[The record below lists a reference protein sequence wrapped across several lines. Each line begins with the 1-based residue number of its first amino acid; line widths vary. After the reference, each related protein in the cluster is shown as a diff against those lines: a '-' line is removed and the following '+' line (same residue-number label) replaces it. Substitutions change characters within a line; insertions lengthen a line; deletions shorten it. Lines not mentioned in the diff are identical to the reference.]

1 MSINIYDE
9 EYPDTYNLIQKY
21 IKSNKKHWFSFNK
34 RFDEQGKQGI
44 TGILDVKN
52 KKCVFKTSQH
62 FNHIIKHEYS
72 IMKSLKDI
80 APCCPFFTLGY
91 GILKHDSDFDYQ
103 HKSNLFEVERSKYMH
118 NESLLM
124 QHIDS
129 NIDFTDFIEDED
141 EVYDKHR
148 EHIIYGIIKQVLCA
162 LTISQR
168 LKNFCHYD
176 LHSSNVLL
184 TSCDKDLVVCSI
196 VNKKNCIVIP
206 TFGMLPKIID
216 YGFSYTKDL
225 EHKNFHATLAHT
237 NVGFLTCTNDFISD
251 LKLFLVTTSH
261 DVNNSFKSDQSNTY
275 RNIIRNIFKNLDID
289 WEAGWD
295 NYSRS
300 GASDLIISK
309 LEDISETSHLF
320 SKYDHVCIDLF
331 QSLIKLPLKKK
342 SYKKLE
348 ISYSAFLFEFKKIED
363 QLDSNIINM
372 YILKQIIDIS
382 KSLKSNYINNP
393 NETCLQFRSLVLTF
407 IDTIIPFFVDKN
419 INFEKM
425 LCSIFVFSDCIE
437 GFLYKEVSNK
447 VEEQNDFYSKL
458 PFKNPLQIFACL
470 ESNIPHNYVFN
481 DDTQFLVL
489 DVENNSRQIVKN
501 IPKFIQCLLN
511 KSNHLSH
518 GNILLDY
525 LNNNLN
531 DHIQTYEN
539 IDIIHQQLL
548 DEEQK
553 EVEEVAEEIVDEVVN
568 EVDDKVEEEK
578 VVQEEK
584 EEKEEKEV
592 EEQPKKKRG
601 RPKKVVEEQPKKKRG
616 RPKKVVEEVEQ
627 PKKKRGRPKKVVD
640 N

>member
-1 MSINIYDE
+1 
-9 EYPDTYNLIQKY
+9 
-21 IKSNKKHWFSFNK
+21 
-34 RFDEQGKQGI
+34 
-44 TGILDVKN
+44 
-52 KKCVFKTSQH
+52 
-62 FNHIIKHEYS
+62 
-72 IMKSLKDI
+72 
-80 APCCPFFTLGY
+80 
-91 GILKHDSDFDYQ
+91 
-103 HKSNLFEVERSKYMH
+103 
-118 NESLLM
+118 
-124 QHIDS
+124 
-129 NIDFTDFIEDED
+129 
-141 EVYDKHR
+141 
-148 EHIIYGIIKQVLCA
+148 
-162 LTISQR
+162 
-168 LKNFCHYD
+168 
-176 LHSSNVLL
+176 
-184 TSCDKDLVVCSI
+184 
-196 VNKKNCIVIP
+196 
-206 TFGMLPKIID
+206 
-216 YGFSYTKDL
+216 
-225 EHKNFHATLAHT
+225 
-237 NVGFLTCTNDFISD
+237 
-251 LKLFLVTTSH
+251 
-261 DVNNSFKSDQSNTY
+261 
-275 RNIIRNIFKNLDID
+275 
-289 WEAGWD
+289 
-295 NYSRS
+295 
-300 GASDLIISK
+300 
-309 LEDISETSHLF
+309 
-320 SKYDHVCIDLF
+320 
-331 QSLIKLPLKKK
+331 
-342 SYKKLE
+342 
-348 ISYSAFLFEFKKIED
+348 
-363 QLDSNIINM
+363 
-372 YILKQIIDIS
+372 
-382 KSLKSNYINNP
+382 
-393 NETCLQFRSLVLTF
+393 
-407 IDTIIPFFVDKN
+407 
-419 INFEKM
+419 M